1 MSSAHEMF
9 QAQFHQHPNRDV
21 HYENT
26 KKTRRYAC
34 YITYM
39 QYYHLMLN
47 MDSLS
52 NDYAFAYQTIIKIA
66 LSTGFDFKMMQEQIQ
81 FHRLQLR
88 TLEVKIARAQR
99 NAGDDAYIEHLKH
112 HQKIHQWLVYAI
124 QTEQMSSALYHLA
137 PRRLNT

>member
-26 KKTRRYAC
+26 EKARRFQSYR
-34 YITYM
+34 TYV

-47 MDSLS
+47 KALS
-52 NDYAFAYQTIIKIA
+52 DGYAFAYRTIIKIA
-66 LSTGFDFKMMQEQIQ
+66 LHTGFDFKMMQEQIQ

-88 TLEVKIARAQR
+88 TLEVEIARAQR

-112 HQKIHQWLVYAI
+112 HQKIHQWLVYAM
-124 QTEQMSSALYHLA
+124 QTERMSSAHYRLA
-137 PRRLNT
+137 PRRQNT